1 MPILEIVA
9 ILLAAVAI
17 FVAWRATQDLKTMTA
32 KVDRLQTTLFETR
45 QEQRAQ
51 QEQFETKIAA
61 LDVSMQKATGKMRFD
76 PNTSLTRLYQIE
88 PRAQAVLAAFHIGG
102 CASCAVDEDGTL
114 AQAVRERGANLDSIL
129 TALNTLPAN
138 GDVTDL
144 RMPNVRFDS

>member
-9 ILLAAVAI
+9 ILLAVVAG
-17 FVAWRATQDLKTMTA
+17 FVAWRATQDLKTVTS
-32 KVDRLQTTLFETR
+32 KLDRLQTTLFETR

-76 PNTSLTRLYQIE
+76 PNTPLTRLYQIE
-88 PRAQAVLAAFHIGG
+88 PRAQSVLAAFHIGG

-114 AQAVRERGANLDSIL
+114 AQAVRERGADLDSIL

-138 GDVTDL
+138 GGMTDL

>member
-1 MPILEIVA
+1 MPILEISA

-17 FVAWRATQDLKTMTA
+17 FIAWRATQEVKSMTA
-32 KVDRLQTTLFETR
+32 KLDRLQSTLFETR

-51 QEQFETKIAA
+51 QEQVETKIAS

-76 PNTSLTRLYQIE
+76 PNMQLTRLYETE

-102 CASCAVDEDGTL
+102 CASCAVDEEGSL
-114 AQAVRERGANLDSIL
+114 AQAVRERGADLDRVL

-138 GDVTDL
+138 GGMTDL